1 MRTPLAA
8 VFAAACLAVNAPAAT
23 IAYTVSDLGGGT
35 FQYTYSISGVTFS
48 AGETLDIAFNGM
60 SMPGLGG
67 PYDALMAAQA
77 GDSSCSAP
85 GSCTAGTEWSL
96 ILFGPNS
103 PPGSSGDYLATAQV
117 SNPSLAGPF
126 FANFTL
132 QPGAQPGPQSF
143 TIFDANFNAIT
154 SGETTALVSG
164 VPEPATVWLTIAAMV
179 VAGIFSGRLKRFKKI

>member
-1 MRTPLAA
+1 MRTALAA
-8 VFAAACLAVNAPAAT
+8 VFAAACLAVDASAAT
-23 IAYTVSDLGGGT
+23 IDYTVTDLGGGT
-35 FQYTYSISGVTFS
+35 FQYTYSISGVAFS
-48 AGETLDIAFNGM
+48 AGETLDIAFNGSPM
-60 SMPGLGG
+60 AGLGG

-96 ILFGPNS
+96 TLFAPNS

-117 SNPSLAGPF
+117 TNPSLAGPF

-132 QPGAQPGPQSF
+132 QPGGQPGPQSF
-143 TIFDANFNAIT
+143 TIFDSNFNAID

-164 VPEPATVWLTIAAMV
+164 VPEPATVWLAIAGMV
-179 VAGIFSGRLKRFKKI
+179 MAGIFSGARKRLKNG